1 MNIVLSFVGPLQE
14 YVVHCIQQ
22 IRVYTDKPIYL
33 IYSDLN
39 SEFIEKI
46 KLMNVTLIEY
56 LSINSFNISTRVRK
70 RFIRVPKLKGREDLF
85 FRSFERFYLLHN
97 LIISKKLEKVIFLE
111 VDNLIYDDPENWLKI
126 LEKKDIAFMIDNG
139 NRVSTGLCFINNE
152 KSIKK
157 LIDFFEN
164 DYFLPKNLSKIKIV
178 NEMSAIA
185 AFYNKNKDISYILPS
200 LCDDT
205 EDRAHP
211 DMFLNYN
218 EWESLFDP
226 SSYGVYLLGSEKLH
240 TGGVV
245 KLYTKN
251 IFGYITPK
259 NVEWRIKD
267 KLKKPYIVKG
277 DKLVLIN
284 NLHVHSKLLKNGLS
298 IDANEIDKYIM
309 DDTTNCVCMK
319 SI

>member
-1 MNIVLSFVGPLQE
+1 MNIVLSFVGPLKE
-14 YVVHCIQQ
+14 YVVNCIQQ
-22 IRVYTDKPIYL
+22 IRLYTDKPIYL
-33 IYSDLN
+33 IYSDIN
-39 SEFIEKI
+39 SKFIEKI

-56 LSINSFNISTRVRK
+56 LSINELNISDRVRK
-70 RFIRVPKLKGREDLF
+70 RFKKTRQLKDRPELF
-85 FRSFERFYLLHN
+85 FRAFERFYLLHN
-97 LIISKKLEKVIFLE
+97 LIISKKLEKVLFLE

-126 LEKKDIAFMIDNG
+126 LEKKEIAFMIDNI
-139 NRVSTGLCFINNE
+139 NRASTGLCFFNNE

-157 LIDFFEN
+157 LIDFFQN
-164 DYFLPKNLSKIKIV
+164 DYFLHENLSKIKVV

-185 AFYNKNKDISYILPS
+185 DFYKKNKDISYILPS

-205 EDRAHP
+205 EDRAYP

-218 EWESLFDP
+218 EWESVFDP
-226 SSYGVYLLGSEKLH
+226 SSYGVYLLGSEKTL

-245 KLYTKN
+245 KIHTKN
-251 IFGYITPK
+251 NHGYITPK

-298 IDANEIDKYIM
+298 IQPNEIDNKI
-309 DDTTNCVCMK
+309 K
-319 SI
+319 GLI